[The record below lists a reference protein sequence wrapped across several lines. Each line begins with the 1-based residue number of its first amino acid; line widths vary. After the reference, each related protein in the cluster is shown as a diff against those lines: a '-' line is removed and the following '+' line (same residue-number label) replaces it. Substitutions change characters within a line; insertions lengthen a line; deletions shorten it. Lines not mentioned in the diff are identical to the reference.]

1 MHAIIG
7 LHVDAL
13 LDKKFRA
20 IPHNNYTGIVL
31 LKRPIIFITLIG
43 SGKAGDPSIIVVV
56 WP

>member
-13 LDKKFRA
+13 LDKKFRV